1 MANQFGK
8 MAKFILGFSMKFVQV
23 KNSYIMVQKSKIGL
37 NNNENAIE
45 KKVALITGANRS
57 IGLQV
62 SKELSQHGFVV
73 VVGSRKI
80 ENAQQATSEIGA
92 NAYPIAIDV
101 TDQISIDKAAE
112 EIRKEFGR
120 LDLLVNNAAIANISI
135 PGRSVEETLADGM
148 AINASLSEMRAV
160 WETNVFG
167 VLAVTQAFLP
177 LLLEAPKGRIVNVSS
192 GLASLTL
199 NSDPN
204 FTFRKGFGAVY
215 GASKTA
221 LNAITLALSIDL
233 ESTNITVEAASPGYT
248 ATAMN
253 NFQGTDSIEEG
264 SKNIVRAA
272 LGQNDPSNLFTGSH
286 GPYPW

>member
-1 MANQFGK
+1 MLQQN
-8 MAKFILGFSMKFVQV
+8 
-23 KNSYIMVQKSKIGL
+23 KIGL
-37 NNNENAIE
+37 NETVDGKRI
-45 KKVALITGANRS
+45 ALITGANRS

-62 SKELSQHGFVV
+62 AKELAQQGFVV
-73 VVGSRKI
+73 LVGSRKL
-80 ENAQQATSEIGA
+80 ENARKAIAEIGD

-101 TDQISIDKAAE
+101 TDQISINKAAGD
-112 EIRKEFGR
+112 IRQEFGR
-120 LDLLVNNAAIANISI
+120 LDVLVNNAAIANISK
-135 PGRSVEETLADGM
+135 PDTSVEGNLVEGLTV
-148 AINASLSEMRAV
+148 NASLDEMRAV

-233 ESTNITVEAASPGYT
+233 ENTNISVEAASPGYT

-272 LGQNDPSNLFTGSH
+272 LGQNDPSSLFTGSH

>member
-1 MANQFGK
+1 M
-8 MAKFILGFSMKFVQV
+8 
-23 KNSYIMVQKSKIGL
+23 MVQENKIGL
-37 NNNENAIE
+37 DNSENAIE
-45 KKVALITGANRS
+45 KRVALITGANRS

-62 SKELSQHGFVV
+62 AKELSQQGFIVL
-73 VVGSRKI
+73 VGSRKL
-80 ENAQQATSEIGA
+80 ENAQQAISEIGD

-177 LLLEAPKGRIVNVSS
+177 LLCEAPTGRIVNVSS

-253 NFQGTDSIEEG
+253 NFEGTDSIEEG

-272 LGQNDPSNLFTGSH
+272 LGQNDPSHLFTGSH